1 VIDFLAFKNDMQH
14 KCKDILKEH
23 ASWSCCKLISR
34 LIIILIIIFVY
45 KLKLSTG
52 SSKQRRRPQ
61 LLWFTCLLNPPSP
74 FIIVNSRNPILI
86 LVFFVCVTVD

>member
-34 LIIILIIIFVY
+34 LIIMSEIRMY
-45 KLKLSTG
+45 
-52 SSKQRRRPQ
+52 
-61 LLWFTCLLNPPSP
+61 
-74 FIIVNSRNPILI
+74 
-86 LVFFVCVTVD
+86 